1 MTTTKELVTAILAIQ
16 KAQDLI
22 DDGYHN
28 CEIFDLVNIKNRLF
42 AQLPEKVQKS
52 YMDWYSAK
60 ISKECGELPE

>member
-28 CEIFDLVNIKNRLF
+28 CELFDLARVKNRLF
-42 AQLPEKVQKS
+42 AQLPDETQKAYVNWYAGKV
-52 YMDWYSAK
+52 A
-60 ISKECGELPE
+60 KECGELPE

>member
-42 AQLPEKVQKS
+42 AQLPEETQKAYVNWYTDKV
-52 YMDWYSAK
+52 A
-60 ISKECGELPE
+60 KECGELPE

>member
-28 CEIFDLVNIKNRLF
+28 CEIFDLVAVKNRLF
-42 AQLPEKVQKS
+42 AQLPEETQKA
-52 YMDWYSAK
+52 YMDWYTDKVA
-60 ISKECGELPE
+60 KECGELPE

>member
-28 CEIFDLVNIKNRLF
+28 REIFDLVNIKNRLF
-42 AQLPEKVQKS
+42 AQLPEETQKAYTTWYDNKV
-52 YMDWYSAK
+52 A
-60 ISKECGELPE
+60 KECGELPE

>member
-28 CEIFDLVNIKNRLF
+28 CELFDLASVKNRLF
-42 AQLPEKVQKS
+42 AQLPEETQKAYINWYADKVS
-52 YMDWYSAK
+52 R
-60 ISKECGELPE
+60 ECGELPE

>member
-28 CEIFDLVNIKNRLF
+28 REIFDLVAVKNRLF
-42 AQLPEKVQKS
+42 AQLPEETQKA
-52 YMDWYSAK
+52 YTDWYADK
-60 ISKECGELPE
+60 VARECGELPE